1 MSTLRNHI
9 IMTLTGVL
17 VKSYIQVGLVW
28 SRLHAFRPAMK
39 VLSQKAPYPH
49 TAHNSAGVV

>member
-1 MSTLRNHI
+1 
-9 IMTLTGVL
+9 MTLTGVL